1 MKRSYFLSR
10 RLHHRAP
17 TRSRSRVTSS
27 QKRKGKGKTKRNH
40 LTHRRRVKGGGIGE
54 TVDTMNGIPVS
65 ANALVTNSKG
75 VTRSVKNREQWWE
88 RVETGELPGDN
99 DV

>member
-1 MKRSYFLSR
+1 
-10 RLHHRAP
+10 
-17 TRSRSRVTSS
+17 
-27 QKRKGKGKTKRNH
+27 
-40 LTHRRRVKGGGIGE
+40 
-54 TVDTMNGIPVS
+54 MNGIPVS